1 MAILNQL
8 LSIDDLAALSA
19 DQREFL
25 VDRLDTIIA
34 SQLRTPG
41 TEAHN
46 ALAGELTRALGALG
60 KKDIRV
66 QTSSY

>member
-25 VDRLDTIIA
+25 VERLDTIIA

-46 ALAGELTRALGALG
+46 AVAGELSRALGAIG
-60 KKDIRV
+60 KKDIRI
-66 QTSSY
+66 QSGGY